1 MQINCIIVEDE
12 PLAQERTR
20 GYVQQLPFLNLL
32 SVIDNGVEALLF
44 LRSNKVDLVFL
55 DINMGEFSGIQLLEA
70 LPVTSQV
77 IIITAYHEYA
87 LKGFE
92 LNVTDYLLK
101 PYTFGRFVQA
111 VDRAQQNLVKN
122 EALGKMQGMSGGPAG
137 GGEGA
142 VTPVGDGGMTTTGGM
157 GESGGPVTGGMS
169 GTTGMSGGAALGA
182 TAGMALGD
190 KRFIFIKTE
199 YRLEK
204 VLLSEILYIEGMR
217 DYRRVHTIHKPIMTL
232 QLFGEFE
239 REIPPAIVCR
249 VHKSYM
255 VSIDKIDSI
264 ARNRIR
270 IGGVM
275 VPISETYK
283 KRFWELV
290 YRRE

>member
-1 MQINCIIVEDE
+1 
-12 PLAQERTR
+12 
-20 GYVQQLPFLNLL
+20 
-32 SVIDNGVEALLF
+32 
-44 LRSNKVDLVFL
+44 
-55 DINMGEFSGIQLLEA
+55 
-70 LPVTSQV
+70 
-77 IIITAYHEYA
+77 
-87 LKGFE
+87 
-92 LNVTDYLLK
+92 
-101 PYTFGRFVQA
+101 
-111 VDRAQQNLVKN
+111 
-122 EALGKMQGMSGGPAG
+122 
-137 GGEGA
+137 
-142 VTPVGDGGMTTTGGM
+142 
-157 GESGGPVTGGMS
+157 
-169 GTTGMSGGAALGA
+169 
-182 TAGMALGD
+182 MALGD